1 MERSGLETE
10 KITPYAFRRT
20 KIDKRRSQL
29 KAERQKCADRFS
41 GLHIFAEGKGWRA
54 DLEFPARQPR
64 ISSMAFKTFSIMAS
78 VPIVMRRKRSVR
90 GLSK

>member
-20 KIDKRRSQL
+20 KSINAVPSSKRDGR
-29 KAERQKCADRFS
+29 KCAGRFS